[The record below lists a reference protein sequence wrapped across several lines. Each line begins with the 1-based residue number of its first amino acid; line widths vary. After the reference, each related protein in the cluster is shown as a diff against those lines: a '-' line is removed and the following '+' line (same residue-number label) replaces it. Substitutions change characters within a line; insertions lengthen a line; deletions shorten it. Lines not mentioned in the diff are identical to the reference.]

1 MTKLKNKL
9 WILLAGA
16 VVFSAVFLFAGF
28 MAGEPVSAEETCTHE
43 YGEGI
48 IHAPTCTA
56 EGYTEYVCTLCGES
70 YKDDFTDRAEHA
82 YSEVVIEPTCTH
94 EGYTTH
100 FCTVCGYEYTDSYTA
115 ATGHTYQETTTLPT
129 CTEEGYTTHTC
140 LECGYSF
147 NDTYVAALGH
157 SYETE
162 VIAPTCTE
170 GGYTVYTCTV
180 CEYTHTGDET
190 AAIGHAYALNTVE
203 ATCVTY
209 GYTEHVC
216 ANCSDRFVTD
226 YIAALGHDYEDE
238 VIPAEDGKI
247 GYTKHTCRRC
257 DYSYLSDFVTSG
269 DDGYIGDEE
278 HAHAYV
284 FQMEND
290 EERKCL
296 RISYHCECGEAYGG
310 DIVILFTD
318 SEDIGTVLELAADGT
333 ADYSALKGTY
343 RVTITDAEGELL
355 ADFELTNGE
364 AEEHVHAY
372 VFKLEDNAEERYF
385 TFRYTCECGVAY
397 NGAVYVSYATE
408 NGETGKLTANEEG
421 VVDYSVLDGACH
433 ILIETETEVLYEF
446 DLPAV
451 QSPEEHTHAFVLN
464 ISDHAEERYFT
475 LRYVCECGEVYA
487 GPLHMT
493 YTAEDGET
501 GTLAIDAEWKA
512 DYSALAAGTYRIRV
526 FADTEQISE
535 FEFRIQRSSTEP
547 EQPGHGDET
556 LDNGED
562 EQPTG
567 EQKPGD
573 ENGGQTEEGEK
584 KNPAPTLAV
593 LIVLLGV
600 LAACGI
606 AVFIAMKR
614 KNKTKTK

>member
-1 MTKLKNKL
+1 MIKLKNKL

-16 VVFSAVFLFAGF
+16 VVFSAVFLFVGF
-28 MAGEPVSAEETCTHE
+28 MGAESVSAEEACTHE

-48 IHAPTCTA
+48 VHAPTCTA
-56 EGYTEYVCTLCGES
+56 EGYTEYICTLCGES

-82 YSEVVIEPTCTH
+82 YLEVVIEPTCTH

-100 FCTVCGYEYTDSYTA
+100 SCTVCGYEYTDSYTD

-129 CTEEGYTTHTC
+129 CTEEGYNTHTC

-170 GGYTVYTCTV
+170 DGYTVYTCTV
-180 CEYTHTGDET
+180 CEYTQIGDET
-190 AAIGHAYALNTVE
+190 SATGHEYALNTVN

-269 DDGYIGDEE
+269 DDGYIGEDE
-278 HAHAYV
+278 HTHTYI

-296 RISYHCECGEAYGG
+296 RISYICECGNVYDGTLQ
-310 DIVILFTD
+310 ILCTD
-318 SEDIGTVLELAADGT
+318 AEGIGTVLQTDENGC
-333 ADYSALKGTY
+333 ADYSAMTGYY
-343 RVTITDAEGELL
+343 RVTITNAEGELL

-364 AEEHVHAY
+364 PEEHVHAY
-372 VFKLEDNAEERYF
+372 VFELEDNAEERYF
-385 TFRYTCECGVAY
+385 TFRYA
-397 NGAVYVSYATE
+397 
-408 NGETGKLTANEEG
+408 
-421 VVDYSVLDGACH
+421 
-433 ILIETETEVLYEF
+433 
-446 DLPAV
+446 
-451 QSPEEHTHAFVLN
+451 
-464 ISDHAEERYFT
+464 
-475 LRYVCECGEVYA
+475 CECGEAYPGVLYIS
-487 GPLHMT
+487 

-501 GTLAIDAEWKA
+501 GTLQMTYTNANGETGTLAIDAEGKA
-512 DYSALAAGTYRIRV
+512 DYSALAAGIYRITV
-526 FADTEQISE
+526 ASDAEEISE
-535 FEFRIQRSSTEP
+535 FELRVVQSPSEP
-547 EQPGHGDET
+547 DE
-556 LDNGED
+556 DKD
-562 EQPTG
+562 EQLPIPDEGTSDN
-567 EQKPGD
+567 EQDKPGG
-573 ENGGQTEEGEK
+573 ENGGK
-584 KNPAPTLAV
+584 KNPAPTLAI
-593 LIVLLGV
+593 LFVLLGV
-600 LAACGI
+600 LAACGV
-606 AVFIAMKR
+606 AVFIAKKR
-614 KNKTKTK
+614 KNKTEQK

>member
-9 WILLAGA
+9 WVLLAGA

-28 MAGEPVSAEETCTHE
+28 TGGEPVSAEEACVHE

-48 IHAPTCTA
+48 VHAPTCTA

-100 FCTVCGYEYTDSYTA
+100 FCTVCGYEYTDNYTA
-115 ATGHTYQETTTLPT
+115 ATGHTYQEATVLPT
-129 CTEEGYTTHTC
+129 CTEEGYTAHTC

-162 VIAPTCTE
+162 VFAPTCTE

-190 AAIGHAYALNTVE
+190 AATGHAYTLNTVE

-278 HAHAYV
+278 HAHAYI

-290 EERKCL
+290 EEGQRL
-296 RISYHCECGEAYGG
+296 NISYLCECGKAYDGEM
-310 DIVILFTD
+310 VILFTD
-318 SEDIGTVLELAADGT
+318 AEGIGTVLQTDENGY
-333 ADYSALKGTY
+333 ADYSALNGTY

-372 VFKLEDNAEERYF
+372 VFELEDNADERYF
-385 TFRYTCECGVAY
+385 TIRYACECGEAY
-397 NGAVYVSYATE
+397 PGTLYISYTAE
-408 NGETGKLTANEEG
+408 NGETGTLTASEEG
-421 VVDYSVLDGACH
+421 VVDSSMLEGACH

-451 QSPEEHTHAFVLN
+451 QPPEEHTHVYALN
-464 ISDHAEERYFT
+464 VSDNTAGKYFT
-475 LRYVCECGEVYA
+475 LRYACACGEAYA
-487 GPLHMT
+487 GALHMT
-493 YTAEDGET
+493 YTNEQGET
-501 GTLAIDAEWKA
+501 GTLVIDAEGKT
-512 DYSALAAGTYRIRV
+512 DYSALAAGTYRITV
-526 FADTEQISE
+526 ASDTEQISE
-535 FEFRIQRSSTEP
+535 FELHVVQPPSELEEP
-547 EQPGHGDET
+547 GDNEQD
-556 LDNGED
+556 
-562 EQPTG
+562 
-567 EQKPGD
+567 KPGNED
-573 ENGGQTEEGEK
+573 GGRAEDKGNT
-584 KNPAPTLAV
+584 PTLAI
-593 LIVLLGV
+593 LFVLLGV

-606 AVFIAMKR
+606 AVFIAKKR
-614 KNKTKTK
+614 KNKTEQK

>member
-1 MTKLKNKL
+1 MTKLKTKL
-9 WILLAGA
+9 WVLLAGA
-16 VVFSAVFLFAGF
+16 AVFSAAFLFAGF
-28 MAGEPVSAEETCTHE
+28 MGAESVSAEETCQHE

-56 EGYTEYVCTLCGES
+56 EGYTEYICTLCGES
-70 YKDDFTDRAEHA
+70 YRDNYTECAKHT

-140 LECGYSF
+140 LECGYTF

-170 GGYTVYTCTV
+170 DGYTVYTCTV
-180 CEYTHTGDET
+180 CEYTQIGDET
-190 AAIGHAYALNTVE
+190 AATGHAYALNTVE
-203 ATCVTY
+203 TTCVTY

-238 VIPAEDGKI
+238 VVPAEDGKI

-269 DDGYIGDEE
+269 DDGYIGEDE
-278 HAHAYV
+278 HAHAYI

-296 RISYHCECGEAYGG
+296 HISYICECGEAYGG
-310 DIVILFTD
+310 TLQILCTD
-318 SEDIGTVLELAADGT
+318 AEGIGTVLELAADGT
-333 ADYSALKGTY
+333 AGYSTLNGTY

-364 AEEHVHAY
+364 PEEHVHAY
-372 VFKLEDNAEERYF
+372 VFGLEDNAEERYF
-385 TFRYTCECGVAY
+385 TFRYACECGDAY
-397 NGAVYVSYATE
+397 PGVLYISYTAE
-408 NGETGKLTANEEG
+408 NSETGTLTANEESI
-421 VVDYSVLDGACH
+421 VNYSMLEGACH
-433 ILIETETEVLYEF
+433 ILIETEAEVLYEL

-451 QSPEEHTHAFVLN
+451 QPPEEHTHAFVLN
-464 ISDHAEERYFT
+464 VSDNTEEKYFS

-487 GPLHMT
+487 GTLQMT
-493 YTAEDGET
+493 YTNEYGET
-501 GTLAIDAEWKA
+501 GTLAIDAEGKA
-512 DYSALAAGTYRIRV
+512 DYSALEAGTYRITV
-526 FADTEQISE
+526 ATDTEQISE
-535 FEFRIQRSSTEP
+535 FELHVVQSPSEP
-547 EQPGHGDET
+547 EE
-556 LDNGED
+556 
-562 EQPTG
+562 
-567 EQKPGD
+567 PGD
-573 ENGGQTEEGEK
+573 NEQDKPDNENGGQTEDKDKG
-584 KNPAPTLAV
+584 NTPTLAI
-593 LIVLLGV
+593 LFVLLGV

-606 AVFIAMKR
+606 AVVIAKKR
-614 KNKTKTK
+614 KNKTEQK

>member
-1 MTKLKNKL
+1 MTKTKSK
-9 WILLAGA
+9 LLAL
-16 VVFSAVFLFAGF
+16 LFGVTMLAAMPCILG
-28 MAGEPVSAEETCTHE
+28 MAYSKTAAAEEVCIHE

-56 EGYTEYVCTLCGES
+56 EGYTEYICTLCGAS

-100 FCTVCGYEYTDSYTA
+100 FCTVCGYEYTDNYTP
-115 ATGHTYQETTTLPT
+115 ATGHTYQETTVLPT

-162 VIAPTCTE
+162 VFAPTCTE
-170 GGYTVYTCTV
+170 DGYTVYTCTV

-190 AAIGHAYALNTVE
+190 AATGHAYTLNTVE

-209 GYTEHVC
+209 GYTEHTC

-238 VIPAEDGKI
+238 IIPAEDGQI

-269 DDGYIGDEE
+269 DDGYIGGDE
-278 HAHAYV
+278 HAHAYI

-290 EERKCL
+290 EEGQRL
-296 RISYHCECGEAYGG
+296 NISYLCECGKAYDGEM
-310 DIVILFTD
+310 VILFTD
-318 SEDIGTVLELAADGT
+318 AEGIGTVLELAADGT
-333 ADYSALKGTY
+333 ADYSALNGTY

-364 AEEHVHAY
+364 PEEHVHAY
-372 VFKLEDNAEERYF
+372 VFGLEDNAEDRYF
-385 TFRYTCECGVAY
+385 TFRYACECGEAY
-397 NGAVYVSYATE
+397 PGTLYISYTAE
-408 NGETGKLTANEEG
+408 NGETGTLTASEEG
-421 VVDYSVLDGACH
+421 VVDYSMLEGACH

-451 QSPEEHTHAFVLN
+451 QPPEEP
-464 ISDHAEERYFT
+464 EEPDG
-475 LRYVCECGEVYA
+475 GE
-487 GPLHMT
+487 
-493 YTAEDGET
+493 GE
-501 GTLAIDAEWKA
+501 
-512 DYSALAAGTYRIRV
+512 
-526 FADTEQISE
+526 
-535 FEFRIQRSSTEP
+535 EP
-547 EQPGHGDET
+547 ETPDDGK
-556 LDNGED
+556 D
-562 EQPTG
+562 EQPPIPEEGTG
-567 EQKPGD
+567 DNEPDKPGD
-573 ENGGQTEEGEK
+573 ENGGQTEDKDKG
-584 KNPAPTLAV
+584 NAPTLAI
-593 LIVLLGV
+593 LFVLLGV
-600 LAACGI
+600 LAACGV
-606 AVFIAMKR
+606 AVFIAKKR
-614 KNKTKTK
+614 KNKTEQK

>member
-28 MAGEPVSAEETCTHE
+28 TGGEPVSAEEVCTHE

-48 IHAPTCTA
+48 VHAPTCTA
-56 EGYTEYVCTLCGES
+56 EGYTEYICTLCGAS

-100 FCTVCGYEYTDSYTA
+100 FCTVCGYEYTDNYTA
-115 ATGHTYQETTTLPT
+115 ATGHTYQEATVLPT
-129 CTEEGYTTHTC
+129 CTEEGYTAHTC

-162 VIAPTCTE
+162 VFAPTCTE

-190 AAIGHAYALNTVE
+190 AATGHAYTLNTVE

-247 GYTKHTCRRC
+247 GYTKHTCLRC

-278 HAHAYV
+278 HAHAYI

-290 EERKCL
+290 EEGQRL
-296 RISYHCECGEAYGG
+296 NISYLCECGKAYDGEM
-310 DIVILFTD
+310 VILFTD
-318 SEDIGTVLELAADGT
+318 AEGIGTVLQTDENGY
-333 ADYSALKGTY
+333 ADYSALNGTY

-355 ADFELTNGE
+355 ADFELINGE
-364 AEEHVHAY
+364 PEEHVHAY
-372 VFKLEDNAEERYF
+372 VFELEDNADEQYF
-385 TFRYTCECGVAY
+385 TIRYACECGEAY
-397 NGAVYVSYATE
+397 PGTLYISYTAE
-408 NGETGKLTANEEG
+408 NGETGTLAASEEG
-421 VVDYSVLDGACH
+421 VVDYSMLEGACH
-433 ILIETETEVLYEF
+433 IRIETETEVLYEF

-451 QSPEEHTHAFVLN
+451 QPPEEHTHAFVLN
-464 ISDHAEERYFT
+464 VSDNTAEKYFA

-487 GPLHMT
+487 GTLQMT
-493 YTAEDGET
+493 YTNANGET
-501 GTLAIDAEWKA
+501 GTLAIDAEGKA
-512 DYSALAAGTYRIRV
+512 DYSALAAGIYRITV
-526 FADTEQISE
+526 ASDAEEISE
-535 FEFRIQRSSTEP
+535 FELHIVQSPSEP
-547 EQPGHGDET
+547 DDGK
-556 LDNGED
+556 D
-562 EQPTG
+562 EQPPIPDEGTG
-567 EQKPGD
+567 DNEQDKPGN
-573 ENGGQTEEGEK
+573 ENDGQAEDKG
-584 KNPAPTLAV
+584 NAPTLAV
-593 LIVLLGV
+593 LFVLLGV

-606 AVFIAMKR
+606 AVLIAKKR
-614 KNKTKTK
+614 KNKTEQK

>member
-16 VVFSAVFLFAGF
+16 AVFSAVFLFAGF
-28 MAGEPVSAEETCTHE
+28 TGGEPVSAEEVCTHE

-56 EGYTEYVCTLCGES
+56 EGYTEYICTLCGES
-70 YKDDFTDRAEHA
+70 YRDNYTERAEHT

-170 GGYTVYTCTV
+170 DGYTVYTCTV
-180 CEYTHTGDET
+180 CEYTQIGDET
-190 AAIGHAYALNTVE
+190 AATGHAYALNTVN

-209 GYTEHVC
+209 GYTEHIC

-247 GYTKHTCRRC
+247 GYTKHTCLRC

-269 DDGYIGDEE
+269 DDGYIGEDE
-278 HAHAYV
+278 HTHAYI
-284 FQMEND
+284 FQMENN
-290 EERKCL
+290 EARKCL
-296 RISYHCECGEAYGG
+296 LISYICECGKAYDGEM
-310 DIVILFTD
+310 VILFTD
-318 SEDIGTVLELAADGT
+318 AEGIGTVLELAADGT
-333 ADYSALKGTY
+333 AGYSTLNGTY

-364 AEEHVHAY
+364 PEDHAHAY
-372 VFKLEDNAEERYF
+372 VIELEDNADERYF
-385 TFRYTCECGVAY
+385 TIRYVCECGEAY
-397 NGAVYVSYATE
+397 PGVLYISYTAE
-408 NGETGKLTANEEG
+408 NGETGTLTANEDG
-421 VVDYSVLDGACH
+421 IVDYSMLEGACH
-433 ILIETETEVLYEF
+433 ILIETEAEVLYEL

-451 QSPEEHTHAFVLN
+451 QPPEEHTHAFVLN
-464 ISDHAEERYFT
+464 VSDNTEEKYFS

-487 GPLHMT
+487 GTLQMT
-493 YTAEDGET
+493 YTNEYGET
-501 GTLAIDAEWKA
+501 GTLAIDAEGKA
-512 DYSALAAGTYRIRV
+512 DYSALEAGTYRIMV
-526 FADTEQISE
+526 STDTEQISE
-535 FEFRIQRSSTEP
+535 FELHIAQSPSEP
-547 EQPGHGDET
+547 DDGK
-556 LDNGED
+556 D
-562 EQPTG
+562 EQPPIPDEGTSDN
-567 EQKPGD
+567 EQDKPGNED
-573 ENGGQTEEGEK
+573 GGQAEDKGNT
-584 KNPAPTLAV
+584 PTLAV
-593 LIVLLGV
+593 LFVLLGA

-606 AVFIAMKR
+606 AVVIAKKR
-614 KNKTKTK
+614 KNKTEQK